1 MKMNVTDNFRQ
12 IQIIE
17 AEDRLQAAKQ
27 VGQRASIHF
36 TLGSFLDFSR

>member
-1 MKMNVTDNFRQ
+1 MNVADNFKQ

-17 AEDRLQAAKQ
+17 AEDRLQAVKQ

-36 TLGSFLDFSR
+36 TRGSSSLDFSR

>member
-1 MKMNVTDNFRQ
+1 MKMNVTDNLKQ

-17 AEDRLQAAKQ
+17 AEDMLQAAKQ
-27 VGQRASIHF
+27 VGQTARIHF